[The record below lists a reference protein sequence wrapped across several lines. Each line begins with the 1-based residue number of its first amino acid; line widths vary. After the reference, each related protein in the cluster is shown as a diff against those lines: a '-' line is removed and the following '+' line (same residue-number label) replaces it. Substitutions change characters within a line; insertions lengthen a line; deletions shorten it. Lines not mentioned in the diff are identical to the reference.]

1 MARTVSGRIVVT
13 GDLVA
18 RTALHVGGMGEDVT
32 SDMPLAR
39 DGAGR
44 FVVPGT
50 SLAGAFRAWCER
62 AFPQSPDMVTAIWG
76 SADED
81 GAASRVCIDDIPVGG
96 EETVAVEI
104 RDGVGI
110 DREWGT
116 AAHAIKY
123 DRAVLP
129 RGTRLPLRMTIEHDD
144 GSAGSARDMAS
155 ALVAALA
162 DGEIGLG
169 AAKTRGLGRMRLENG
184 RVECFDLASRDGT
197 LALLRRLAW
206 EARGGGAATH
216 EGRQAAA
223 AEIAPRHAPHAP
235 PRLSVEIHWHPVG
248 PLMVKAGAD
257 GVAVDTL
264 PLVAGREGGL
274 STLLP
279 GSSIKGVLRGQA
291 ERIIRTLL
299 DVPLPDSLR
308 PLERFLAQVRDVP
321 LVDGVFGAA
330 GESARGGVDDGLAT
344 SRVGDGDGP
353 LPGLGALSVEDCH
366 GTACISRDAWSRV
379 LAAPIEPPRGRKDSP
394 LREALDAAGLRDW
407 TAAFHVA
414 VDRWTGGAA
423 DQLLFTVMEPHG
435 VAWEPIR
442 LDLDFGRLPVHDHRA
457 AVMLI
462 LLLVRDLA
470 NGRLPLGYGV
480 NRGLGSIA
488 VGQVRITGRGLPAD
502 LAPLARI
509 DFEHGDPA
517 QLPAGLRASLD
528 EAWQSWLAATAAE
541 TSP

>member
-1 MARTVSGRIVVT
+1 MARTVTGRVVVT
-13 GDLVA
+13 GELVA

-62 AFPQSPDMVTAIWG
+62 AFPESPATVTAIWG

-81 GAASRVCIDDIPVGG
+81 GAASRVCIEDIPVGDA
-96 EETVAVEI
+96 ESVPVDI

-116 AAHAIKY
+116 AAYAIKY

-129 RGTRLPLRMTIEHDD
+129 RGTRLPLRLTIEHDE
-144 GSAGSARDMAS
+144 GSAESASEMAA

-162 DGEIGLG
+162 DGEICLG
-169 AAKTRGLGRMRLENG
+169 AARTRGLGRVRLEGG
-184 RVECFDLASRDGT
+184 RVERFDLGSRDGT

-206 EARGGGAATH
+206 EARGGRDATAA
-216 EGRQAAA
+216 GRPAAST
-223 AEIAPRHAPHAP
+223 EIEPRHAPHAP

-264 PLVAGREGGL
+264 PLLAGCEGGL

-299 DVPLPDSLR
+299 DLSLADSSR
-308 PLERFLAQVRDVP
+308 PLERFLVQLRDIP
-321 LVDGVFGAA
+321 LVDVMFGAA
-330 GESARGGVDDGLAT
+330 GESTRGGDDDAP
-344 SRVGDGDGP
+344 SSVGDGKGP

-366 GTACISRDAWSRV
+366 GAGRVSRESWSRV
-379 LAAPIEPPRGRKDSP
+379 LAAPIEPPKGRKESP
-394 LREALDAAGLRDW
+394 LREALNEAGLHDW

-435 VAWEPIR
+435 VEWEPIR
-442 LDLDFGRLPVHDHRA
+442 LDLDFSRLPEPDHRA
-457 AVMLI
+457 AVMLL

-470 NGRLPLGYGV
+470 DGRLPLGYGV

-488 VGQVRITGRGLPAD
+488 VDTVRVSGRGLPAD
-502 LAPLARI
+502 VAPLARI
-509 DFEHGDPA
+509 DLECGDIVH
-517 QLPAGLRASLD
+517 LPAGLRASLD
-528 EAWQSWLAATAAE
+528 DAWQSWLAASAPEA
-541 TSP
+541 SS